1 MALLREQDRKY
12 VTPEDIC
19 CHLGDDYDDWMGAV
33 NPPIFQTT
41 LFTSTTKQPQEYIYT
56 RVANPTTQVAER
68 KIAALEGAD
77 GALCFGSGMAAITA
91 AINHFVKV
99 NCHIVVVNTAY
110 CDARR
115 FITDYLAKKCG
126 VTYTYVLG
134 DDLNEIEAAIRPE
147 TTLIYLESPS
157 SAILRMQDLE
167 AIAKLAK
174 AHGIGTAI
182 DNTYATPLYQNP
194 LKWGIDISIHTV
206 SKYLCGHSA
215 VVGGVLC
222 ANADIIRSIQD
233 NERALLGSL
242 LSPMDSY
249 LLCMSLRTLPIRMAK
264 HGENGRKVAEF
275 LENHPKVDKVFYPG
289 SKTYPWKDLFDKYM
303 TGTTGLISVVPKG
316 SKEEV
321 EGFCHTLKGF
331 LQGVSWGSYESIVS
345 GKSVGMTEERARAEG
360 MVPNIVRLNIGTEN
374 VNTIISNL
382 DEALNANIK

>member
-1 MALLREQDRKY
+1 MALLRENEKLIH
-12 VTPEDIC
+12 TPEDIC
-19 CHLGDDYDDWMGAV
+19 AHLGDNYEDWLGAV
-33 NPPIFQTT
+33 NPPIYQTT
-41 LFTSTTKQPQEYIYT
+41 LFTATSKPSGFVYT
-56 RVANPTTQVAER
+56 RVSNPTTEVAER

-77 GALCFGSGMAAITA
+77 GALCFGSGMAAITS
-91 AINHFVKV
+91 AINHFVKA
-99 NCHIVVVNTAY
+99 NCHIIVVNTAY

-115 FITDYLAKKCG
+115 YITDYLAKKSG

-134 DDLNEIEAAIRPE
+134 DDIKEIEAAIRPE

-182 DNTYATPLYQNP
+182 DNTYATPLYQQP

-222 ANADIIRSIQD
+222 AREEIIRSIQD

-275 LENHPKVDKVFYPG
+275 LENHPKVERVFYPG
-289 SKTYPWKDLFDKYM
+289 SKTYPWKELFDKYM
-303 TGTTGLISVVPKG
+303 TGTTGLVSVVPKG

-321 EGFCHTLKGF
+321 ENFCHSLKGF

-374 VNTIISNL
+374 IETTLKNL
-382 DEALNANIK
+382 DEALNACIK

>member
-1 MALLREQDRKY
+1 MALLREQDRIY
-12 VTPEDIC
+12 TTPEDIC
-19 CHLGDDYDDWMGAV
+19 SHLADDYDEWLGSV
-33 NPPIFQTT
+33 NPPIYQTT
-41 LFTSTTKQPQEYIYT
+41 LFTHTTKQPQEYVYT
-56 RVANPTTQVAER
+56 RVSNPTTQVAER

-77 GALCFGSGMAAITA
+77 GALCFGSGMGAITA
-91 AINHFVKV
+91 AINHFVKA
-99 NCHIVVVNTAY
+99 NCHIIVVNTAY

-115 FITDYLAKKCG
+115 YITDYLAKKSG

-134 DDLNEIEAAIRPE
+134 DNLEEIEQAIRPE

-174 AHGIGTAI
+174 AHNIGTAI
-182 DNTYATPLYQNP
+182 DNTYATPLFQQP

-222 ANADIIRSIQD
+222 AREEIIHSIQD
-233 NERALLGSL
+233 NERSLMGSL

-275 LENHPKVDKVFYPG
+275 LENHPKVDRVFYPG
-289 SKTYPWKDLFDKYM
+289 SKTYPWKDLFNKYM

-316 SKEEV
+316 DKEQV
-321 EGFCHTLKGF
+321 ENFCKTLKGF

-345 GKSVGMTEERARAEG
+345 GKSVGMTEERAKAEG

-374 VNTIISNL
+374 IDGIIAHL
-382 DEALNANIK
+382 DEALNNIK

>member
-1 MALLREQDRKY
+1 MALLREKDRKY
-12 VTPEDIC
+12 TTIEDIC
-19 CHLGDDYDDWMGAV
+19 CHVGDDYEEWMGAV

-41 LFTSTTKQPQEYIYT
+41 LFAATEKQPQEYVYT
-56 RVANPTTQVAER
+56 RVANPTTQCAER

-77 GALCFGSGMAAITA
+77 GCLCFGSGMGAITA
-91 AINHFVKV
+91 AINHFVKA
-99 NCHIVVVNTAY
+99 NCHIIVVNTAY

-115 FITDYLAKKCG
+115 YITDYLAKKAG

-134 DDLNEIEAAIRPE
+134 EDIAEIEAAIRPE

-215 VVGGVLC
+215 VVGGALC
-222 ANADIIRSIQD
+222 AREEIIRSIQD
-233 NERALLGSL
+233 NERSLLGSL

-264 HGENGRKVAEF
+264 HGENGMKIATF
-275 LENHPKVDKVFYPG
+275 LENHPKVKQVFYPG

-303 TGTTGLISVVPKG
+303 TGTVGLLSVVPKG
-316 SKEEV
+316 TAQEV
-321 EGFCHTLKGF
+321 QAFADHIDGF
-331 LQGVSWGSYESIVS
+331 LRGCSWGSYESIVS
-345 GKSVGMTEERARAEG
+345 GKSIGMTEERAKAEG
-360 MVPNIVRLNIGTEN
+360 MVPNIVRMNIGTEN
-374 VNTIISNL
+374 VDGIIAHL
-382 DEALNANIK
+382 DEALNKYIK